1 MPLSP
6 PRIRSTPS
14 RLVLLFSALFLI
26 ACATSIALNQ
36 PPNRATPVKLRS
48 SIPPTRSPR
57 GAEAAVILTR
67 YSNFWHVLPRASG
80 SPPGLR
86 QRLLADYLVDP
97 ELSRA
102 LEAMAAQDALGRVLY
117 GADVP
122 RPVLRRTDGTS
133 AEVVDCQN
141 SSGAGVRDRRSGER
155 VTVGSDHNPVLARL
169 TRGPGGQWRIAQVS
183 YSGGFC

>member
-1 MPLSP
+1 M
-6 PRIRSTPS
+6 RSVRS
-14 RLVLLFSALFLI
+14 RLGLLFPVLFLA
-26 ACATSIALNQ
+26 ACASSGPSGQSPGGVAAAGVPSFN
-36 PPNRATPVKLRS
+36 PPAKA
-48 SIPPTRSPR
+48 PTETND
-57 GAEAAVILTR
+57 AAAVLAR
-67 YSNFWHVLPRASG
+67 YVDFWRVLPRASG
-80 SPPGLR
+80 SPPALR

-97 ELSRA
+97 ELSRT

-122 RPVLRRTDGTS
+122 RPVLRHIDGAS

-141 SSGAGVRDRRSGER
+141 STGAGVRDRRSGER

-169 TRGPGGQWRIAQVS
+169 TRGHGGQWRITRVS